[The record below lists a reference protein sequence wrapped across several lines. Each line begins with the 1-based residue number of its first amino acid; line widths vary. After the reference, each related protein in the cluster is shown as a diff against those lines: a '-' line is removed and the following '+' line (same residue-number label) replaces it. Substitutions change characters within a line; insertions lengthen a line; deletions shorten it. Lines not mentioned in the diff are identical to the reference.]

1 MANAMLLISIV
12 LEAAVAIIA
21 ILAAQKQRP
30 HLYGLAFTF
39 GVYVLYDLARYLG
52 WNVEQGIL
60 SALFLAATVS
70 ALIAVWG
77 LYKERA

>member
-1 MANAMLLISIV
+1 MANAILPVSIV

-21 ILAAQKQRP
+21 ILAAQRQRP

-70 ALIAVWG
+70 ALVAVWG
-77 LYKERA
+77 LYKERS

>member
-60 SALFLAATVS
+60 SALFLAATLS

>member
-1 MANAMLLISIV
+1 MANAMLLISIM
-12 LEAAVAIIA
+12 LEAAVALIA

-77 LYKERA
+77 LYKERS

>member
-21 ILAAQKQRP
+21 TLAAQKQRP

-52 WNVEQGIL
+52 WNVEQGVL

-77 LYKERA
+77 LYKERV